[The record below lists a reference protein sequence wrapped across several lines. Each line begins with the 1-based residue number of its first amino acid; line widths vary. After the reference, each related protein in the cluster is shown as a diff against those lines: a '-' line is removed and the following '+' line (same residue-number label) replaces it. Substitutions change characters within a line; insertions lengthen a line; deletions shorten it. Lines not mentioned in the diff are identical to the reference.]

1 MAGGIFADQPFHSNL
16 KCSIIGVIMMILY
29 WILPYRN
36 PFMLPVVF
44 LVTYIAIAWYDYLYN
59 CSNQLYSGTFPVALA
74 TLDSWAKPQKRFE
87 AVKPDAPPLVKEQ
100 ELTYKK
106 KIYALH
112 SLFIAPFLFYLGW
125 YGRKANN
132 NVWSI
137 VGTVAFLALLYHGLR
152 IIYHRDVT
160 SCVEENK
167 QERSTLLVIYI
178 FHVSIVVPLL
188 AYIAYKG
195 RQADNRVWGPLLG
208 LSIILFIY
216 HGTRY
221 FYPRVVKENC

>member
-1 MAGGIFADQPFHSNL
+1 MAGGIFADQPFVKNV
-16 KCSIIGVIMMILY
+16 KCILIGIIMMIMY

-36 PFMLPVVF
+36 PFMLPVIF

-59 CSNQLYSGTFPVALA
+59 CSAQLYSGTYPLSIA
-74 TLDSWAKPQKRFE
+74 TLDSWAKPQRRFE
-87 AVKPDAPPLVKEQ
+87 VKKDTLPLVKEQ
-100 ELTYKK
+100 ELIYKK

-132 NVWSI
+132 NIWFV

-152 IIYHRDVT
+152 IIYPRDVT
-160 SCVEENK
+160 SCIEENK
-167 QERSTLLVIYI
+167 QERSTLLIIYI
-178 FHVSIVVPLL
+178 FHISIVVPLL
-188 AYIAYKG
+188 AYIAYKEYK
-195 RQADNRVWGPLLG
+195 ADNRVWGPLLG

-216 HGTRY
+216 HATRY
-221 FYPRVVKENC
+221 FYPRIVKENC